1 MNRSDKNTVRQ
12 KNIVQTGIKGGFK
25 LVRNRT
31 LLLIAG
37 IVWMI
42 AGFNVARIGF
52 IAYAGN
58 LSIFNILCSSVIFAI
73 FWFMIF
79 SRLVIKHTKRI
90 KGYTTER
97 QYFWNFFDLK
107 SFFIMAFMIT
117 FGIIIRV
124 FRLMPDVFI
133 AVFYTGLGL
142 ALTLAGIKFS
152 VNYIQYDKY

>member
-1 MNRSDKNTVRQ
+1 
-12 KNIVQTGIKGGFK
+12 
-25 LVRNRT
+25 
-31 LLLIAG
+31 
-37 IVWMI
+37 MI
-42 AGFNVARIGF
+42 AGFNVARIGI
-52 IAYAGN
+52 IAYVGN
-58 LSIFNILCSSVIFAI
+58 LSVFNIVCSTAIFAV

-79 SRLVIKHTKRI
+79 GRLVIKHTKRI
-90 KGYTTER
+90 KEYTTER

-124 FRLMPDVFI
+124 FKLMPDVFI

-152 VNYIQYDKY
+152 VNYIQYGK

>member
-1 MNRSDKNTVRQ
+1 M
-12 KNIVQTGIKGGFK
+12 
-25 LVRNRT
+25 VRNRT

-42 AGFNVARIGF
+42 AGFNVVRIGF

-58 LSIFNILCSSVIFAI
+58 LSVFNILCSSVIFAI

-90 KGYTTER
+90 KEYTTEK

-124 FRLMPDVFI
+124 FKLMPDVFI

-152 VNYIQYDKY
+152 GNYIQYGK

>member
-1 MNRSDKNTVRQ
+1 M
-12 KNIVQTGIKGGFK
+12 
-25 LVRNRT
+25 VRNRT

-52 IAYAGN
+52 IAYVGN
-58 LSIFNILCSSVIFAI
+58 LSVFNLLCSAVIFAI

-90 KGYTTER
+90 KEYTTKK

-124 FRLMPDVFI
+124 FKLMPDVFI

-152 VNYIQYDKY
+152 VNYIQYGI

>member
-1 MNRSDKNTVRQ
+1 M
-12 KNIVQTGIKGGFK
+12 
-25 LVRNRT
+25 VRNRT

-42 AGFNVARIGF
+42 AGFNVVRIGF
-52 IAYAGN
+52 IAYVGN
-58 LSIFNILCSSVIFAI
+58 LSIFNLLCSSVIFAI

-79 SRLVIKHTKRI
+79 SRLVNKHTKRI
-90 KGYTTER
+90 KEYTTEK

-107 SFFIMAFMIT
+107 SFFIMAFMIA

-124 FRLMPDVFI
+124 FKLMPDVFI

-152 VNYIQYDKY
+152 VNYIQYGK

>member
-1 MNRSDKNTVRQ
+1 M
-12 KNIVQTGIKGGFK
+12 
-25 LVRNRT
+25 VRNRT

-52 IAYAGN
+52 IAYVGN
-58 LSIFNILCSSVIFAI
+58 LSVFNLLCSSAIFAI

-90 KGYTTER
+90 KEYTTKK

-107 SFFIMAFMIT
+107 SFCIMAFMIT

-124 FRLMPDVFI
+124 FKLMPDVFI

-152 VNYIQYDKY
+152 INYIQYDI

>member
-1 MNRSDKNTVRQ
+1 M
-12 KNIVQTGIKGGFK
+12 
-25 LVRNRT
+25 VRNRT

-42 AGFNVARIGF
+42 AGFNVVRIGF
-52 IAYAGN
+52 IAYVGN
-58 LSIFNILCSSVIFAI
+58 LSVLNILCSAVIFAI

-90 KGYTTER
+90 KEYATEK

-124 FRLMPDVFI
+124 FKLMPDVFI

-152 VNYIQYDKY
+152 VNYIQYDK